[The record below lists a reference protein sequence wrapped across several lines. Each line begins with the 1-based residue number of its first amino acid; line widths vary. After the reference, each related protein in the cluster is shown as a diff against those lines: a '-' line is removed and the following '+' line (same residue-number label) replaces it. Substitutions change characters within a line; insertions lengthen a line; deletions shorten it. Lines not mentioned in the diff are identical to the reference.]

1 MSRLI
6 ITELSP
12 GEKYRFLP
20 WLICGIGAAFYFY
33 EYLLRIAPSVL
44 LPDLMQTYHLSGAQ
58 LGNLSASFYY
68 AYTPMQLIIG
78 ILMDKYGPRY
88 LLLVAC
94 AACSIGAFMFAGSQH
109 IYLAELSRF
118 LIGFGSAF
126 AFVGALK
133 LATIWLPLERFAAMC
148 GLISTL
154 GMIGGITG
162 VHLLT
167 KLVVNYGW
175 RITTYMSAWL
185 GVILTIII
193 LLIVRDK
200 VKTKPARQSA
210 YHCAYH
216 PELSLK
222 DLLIGL
228 WQSLKNPYLW
238 MTSIMG
244 MFLFLA
250 LSALT
255 ELWGIT
261 YLAQTYG
268 LTRATAGSVIT
279 MVYWGWAI
287 GGPLAGWFSDF
298 TKRRR
303 MPLMFGSLLAA
314 IIFCIILFA
323 HSLSLPMLYILFFA
337 FGILT
342 SVEIIAFAIVREISS
357 PSLAGT
363 SIALINAFIML
374 GGVIFQPVIGL
385 LLDWDWAGKM
395 IHGVRFYSVHNY
407 QIALSILPI
416 GLIITFILSF
426 FLRET
431 HCHVQKPKD

>member
-33 EYLLRIAPSVL
+33 EYLLRIAPSVM

-58 LGNLSASFYY
+58 LGNLSAYFYY

-78 ILMDKYGPRY
+78 VLMDRYGPRY

-109 IYLAELSRF
+109 IYLAQLSRF

-167 KLVVNYGW
+167 KLVINYGW
-175 RITTYMSAWL
+175 RVTTYMSEWL
-185 GVILTIII
+185 GVILTIVI

-200 VKTKPARQSA
+200 VKTKPTRQST
-210 YHCAYH
+210 YHL
-216 PELSLK
+216 ELSLK
-222 DLLIGL
+222 EVFIGL

-261 YLAQTYG
+261 YLAQAYG

-287 GGPLAGWFSDF
+287 GGPLAGWLSDF
-298 TKRRR
+298 TKRRK
-303 MPLMFGSLLAA
+303 MPLMFGSLSAA

-342 SVEIIAFAIVREISS
+342 SVEIITFAIVREISS
-357 PSLAGT
+357 PNLAGT

-395 IHGVRFYSVHNY
+395 VHGVRFYSIHNY

-416 GLIITFILSF
+416 GLVITFILSF

-431 HCHVQKPKD
+431 HCHAVKPDH